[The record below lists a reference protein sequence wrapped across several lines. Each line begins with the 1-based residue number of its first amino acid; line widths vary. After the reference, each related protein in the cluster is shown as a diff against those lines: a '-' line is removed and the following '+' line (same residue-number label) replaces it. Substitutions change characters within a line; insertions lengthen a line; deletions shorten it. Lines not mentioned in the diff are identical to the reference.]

1 MKVREKCLAGNP
13 KTTTDSVGVSGFS
26 LIYPRSSPEVV
37 PRRSGS
43 AYVLCSSCIKH
54 MLTGTDLLDKVKEVG
69 DVPKTELAKA
79 CGYVI
84 NKKDGP
90 EQEFKFTQFYDDL
103 LDAKGISLGGSS
115 GIGKG
120 GRKLSYKAKV
130 QGNGNLL
137 VGMAYT
143 AMLDLKP
150 GDEFTIKLSEKKG
163 VTLSPVGAEDE
174 E

>member
-1 MKVREKCLAGNP
+1 MKAREKCLAGNP
-13 KTTTDSVGVSGFS
+13 QTTTDGVGVSRFS
-26 LIYPRSSPEVV
+26 GIYQRSSLDLV
-37 PRRSGS
+37 SGKS
-43 AYVLCSSCIKH
+43 RVGYRLCNNCIKQ
-54 MLTGTDLLDKVKEVG
+54 MLTGTELLDKVKEVN

-84 NKKDGP
+84 TKKDGS
-90 EQEFKFTQFYDDL
+90 EQVKFTQFYEAL
-103 LDAKGISLGGSS
+103 LDAKGVSLGGSS

-130 QGNGNLL
+130 QGTGNLL

-163 VTLSPVGAEDE
+163 VTLIPVGAEDE

>member
-1 MKVREKCLAGNP
+1 
-13 KTTTDSVGVSGFS
+13 
-26 LIYPRSSPEVV
+26 
-37 PRRSGS
+37 
-43 AYVLCSSCIKH
+43 
-54 MLTGTDLLDKVKEVG
+54 MLTGTELLDKVKEVG
-69 DVPKTELAKA
+69 DVSKTELAKA

-84 NKKDGP
+84 SKKDGS
-90 EQEFKFTQFYDDL
+90 EQVKFTQFYEAL
-103 LDAKGISLGGSS
+103 LEAKGVSLGGSS

-150 GDEFTIKLSEKKG
+150 GDKFTIKLSERKG
-163 VTLSPVGAEDE
+163 ITLIPIGAEDVSNT
-174 E
+174 